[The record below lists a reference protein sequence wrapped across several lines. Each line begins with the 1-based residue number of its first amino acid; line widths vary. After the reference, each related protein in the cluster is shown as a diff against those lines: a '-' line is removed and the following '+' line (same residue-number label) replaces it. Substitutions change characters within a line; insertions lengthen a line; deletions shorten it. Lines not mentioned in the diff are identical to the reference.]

1 VGEVEL
7 LLPSHAA
14 LATNTDIQTTV
25 DAIAVM
31 ALSDI
36 SNFHSVRLKRVFA
49 ATTH

>member
-14 LATNTDIQTTV
+14 LATNTNIQTRV
-25 DAIAVM
+25 DAIAMM